1 METNK
6 LLYFV
11 TTKKIAAAQQTQ
23 GIQRFFNFLTVKDG
37 ILSNGSAEL
46 IQYFKNGNVPEEAN
60 ALYDQMGSNPEITI
74 TDAETIKEL
83 YKYLGMVKVDGET
96 NESITDCYHY
106 VHGSLTVE

>member
-1 METNK
+1 M
-6 LLYFV
+6 YAYIF
-11 TTKKIAAAQQTQ
+11 IY
-23 GIQRFFNFLTVKDG
+23 